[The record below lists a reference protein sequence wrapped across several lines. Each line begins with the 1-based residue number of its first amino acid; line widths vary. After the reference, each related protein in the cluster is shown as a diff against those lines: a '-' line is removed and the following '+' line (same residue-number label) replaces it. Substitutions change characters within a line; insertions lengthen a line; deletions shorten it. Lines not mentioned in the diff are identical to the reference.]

1 MKNPSSSRKRYRL
14 LFLAW
19 LIPGIALAWFLIGPH
34 AAERNREQLAAEKF
48 DAALTALTL
57 ARASVGRSPTPEIR
71 AEQDRL
77 LAEAASNAE
86 ASMNIYR
93 TIGSSHSI
101 QAEVLLA
108 IIAVEFGRA
117 FDGLDELLA
126 LADLDRAEGGGQWTT
141 NTANIQAA
149 IAETRYRIAL
159 MCRAEGDGYENW
171 SKFAEEA
178 AHGFRELA
186 SRAGDDTTAT
196 ERYLTNLAVCTRLI
210 YGGDDPTHSLG
221 FPTRSTQDCARVA
234 QLWKRP
240 PPSGSGSGSGNSG
253 SGDPTPWRNPPPE
266 PNETTVGR

>member
-108 IIAVEFGRA
+108 IIAVESGHA
-117 FDGLDELLA
+117 FDGLNELLA
-126 LADLDRAEGGGQWTT
+126 LADLDRAEGRGQWTA

-186 SRAGDDTTAT
+186 ARAGDDTTAR

-210 YGGDDPTHSLG
+210 HGGDNALHSLG
-221 FPTRSTQDCARVA
+221 FPIRSTQDCARVA

-240 PPSGSGSGSGNSG
+240 PPSGGSGRS
-253 SGDPTPWRNPPPE
+253 DTTTWQKPPPE